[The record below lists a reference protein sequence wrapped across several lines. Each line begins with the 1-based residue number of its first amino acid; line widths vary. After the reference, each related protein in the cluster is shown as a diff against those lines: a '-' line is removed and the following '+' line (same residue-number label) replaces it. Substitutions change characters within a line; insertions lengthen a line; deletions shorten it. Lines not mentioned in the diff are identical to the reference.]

1 MQNRIFIISPT
12 ESLITRR
19 GKRHPNLAN
28 FLIKKNIVVNYITST
43 INHSEKRMFSKKEI
57 EDGINATNYQITF
70 INSGLYKKNI
80 TPRRLLWNQVF
91 AFKVFWRLK
100 KHSNKNDII
109 ILPSRPPELLLV
121 GKLIKKI
128 KKTKLFIDIEDIWP
142 DAFLIK
148 NQIIKKGFYFYCNLL
163 NKFSIPSFDAG
174 VHVSPNFQ
182 DWLNRYQPKFSS
194 VLATLGINSS
204 ELKPE
209 YKIKYIEKPDQI
221 NLFYGGTLT
230 LQFDIFPVI
239 KAIKNSTKNISITLA
254 GDNGTGERFEKIIT
268 YLNDNKINYMN
279 YGVLD
284 KENFLKY
291 LGKSDI
297 AIIPMI
303 SGGLPK
309 KFFDA
314 IGCFKP
320 ILCLGS
326 GGVSAE
332 VKKYNLGWAVD
343 FDEHQVAEI
352 FSKINKETLNEKV
365 DNVSLN
371 SHRYLETNSLNI
383 IFKELQKLF

>member
-1 MQNRIFIISPT
+1 MIPI
-12 ESLITRR
+12 
-19 GKRHPNLAN
+19 
-28 FLIKKNIVVNYITST
+28 
-43 INHSEKRMFSKKEI
+43 EKR
-57 EDGINATNYQITF
+57 
-70 INSGLYKKNI
+70 KNM
-80 TPRRLLWNQVF
+80 
-91 AFKVFWRLK
+91 
-100 KHSNKNDII
+100 
-109 ILPSRPPELLLV
+109 
-121 GKLIKKI
+121 
-128 KKTKLFIDIEDIWP
+128 
-142 DAFLIK
+142 
-148 NQIIKKGFYFYCNLL
+148 
-163 NKFSIPSFDAG
+163 
-174 VHVSPNFQ
+174 
-182 DWLNRYQPKFSS
+182 
-194 VLATLGINSS
+194 
-204 ELKPE
+204 
-209 YKIKYIEKPDQI
+209 IEKPDQI

-254 GDNGTGERFEKIIT
+254 GDNSTGERFEKIIT

-383 IFKELQKLF
+383 IFKNYKNYFDATTHAKTLQRRNVRSGNACSSFRKRNGAGKKSLFSYKSRH